1 MKEQRLKIGK
11 GFGKRLRKLR
21 KAACGSDRAQ
31 KAEMILV
38 ARERFAKAVTSDD
51 EADALNLLW
60 LAMSENK
67 ETP

>member
-1 MKEQRLKIGK
+1 
-11 GFGKRLRKLR
+11 
-21 KAACGSDRAQ
+21 
-31 KAEMILV
+31 MILV